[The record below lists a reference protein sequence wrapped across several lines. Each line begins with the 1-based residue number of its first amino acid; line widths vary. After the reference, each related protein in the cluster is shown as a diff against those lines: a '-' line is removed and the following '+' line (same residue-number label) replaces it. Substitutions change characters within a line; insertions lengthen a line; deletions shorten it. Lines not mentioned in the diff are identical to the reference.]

1 MTTYA
6 PTRPGLRRPGPR
18 RPGPRRAP
26 ARVPPRAVP
35 MDARIRDR
43 RVAVI
48 RAEGRRRLHRLLA
61 ALGVLACAALAAG
74 AVLSP
79 ILDVDRI
86 AVRGAPAGT
95 EDAIRA
101 AAGIEHGEPL
111 LLVNTADVAARIEA
125 LRWVADAR
133 VERELP
139 GVLAVEV
146 TPRTPAGWAPAT
158 DGTFLVIDSRG
169 DVVTSA
175 VAPPAGLPRLGAETA
190 EPSTRTFQPAAARV
204 AGALTPEL
212 RARAVA
218 VSVSGGEA
226 AVALADG
233 PQLRLGAPREVAAKA
248 RAAAAVLAA
257 TAGVPVTYIDVRVPS
272 APVTG

>member
-6 PTRPGLRRPGPR
+6 PTRPGLRR
-18 RPGPRRAP
+18 AP
-26 ARVPPRAVP
+26 ARVPPRRPPRRVAPRRVA
-35 MDARIRDR
+35 MDARLRDR

-48 RAEGRRRLHRLLA
+48 RAEGRKRLHRLFA

-95 EDAIRA
+95 EDAIRD
-101 AAGIEHGEPL
+101 AAGIDHGEPL
-111 LLVNTADVAARIEA
+111 LLVNTADVAARIEG
-125 LRWVADAR
+125 LRWIADAR

-175 VAPPAGLPRLGAETA
+175 AAPPAGLPRLGTETA
-190 EPSTRTFQPAAARV
+190 EPSARTFLPAAARV

-218 VSVSGGEA
+218 VGVSGGEA

-233 PQLRLGAPREVAAKA
+233 PQIRLGAPREVAAKA

-257 TAGVPVTYIDVRVPS
+257 TAGAPVAYIDVRVPS